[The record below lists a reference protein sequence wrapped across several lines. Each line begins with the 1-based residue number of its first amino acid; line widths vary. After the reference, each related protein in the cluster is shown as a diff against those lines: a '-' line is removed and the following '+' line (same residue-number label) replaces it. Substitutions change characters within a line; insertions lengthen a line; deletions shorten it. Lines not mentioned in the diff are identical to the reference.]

1 MVPHRLIVHRERMF
15 TDLIDWYA
23 NHAVTCFAVLVGSAI
38 TLEIGRAVA
47 KGRFDIEHRSGVTS
61 LTSAFAFLVAKGLV
75 GKLAATAL
83 ALFVFDRFRLLTL
96 DMSSPTV
103 WVGAFVARDVVY
115 YWVHRAEH
123 RVRLL
128 WASHLVHHSPRAI
141 GFTTAVRVPWM
152 EAIYK
157 PWFGLWLPL
166 IGFHPVAAVAMDALA
181 ATMAQLYHTGAVRR
195 IPLLEHVFVTPSAHR
210 VHHGSNPEYIDKNF
224 GAVFIVWDKLF
235 GTFEPEVAPVIYGI
249 GSKQIDTPRQ
259 ALVGGYPALT
269 AELRAMTRWSQRVRH
284 VMAAPA

>member
-1 MVPHRLIVHRERMF
+1 MF
-15 TDLIDWYA
+15 NNIIDWYA
-23 NHAVTCFAVLVGSAI
+23 THGVTCFAVLVASAI
-38 TLEIGRAVA
+38 ALEVLRTTA
-47 KGRFDIEHRSGVTS
+47 KGRFDIERRSGVTS
-61 LTSAFAFLVAKGLV
+61 LTSAAVFLVAKGLV

-96 DMSSPTV
+96 DMSSPWV
-103 WVGAFVARDVVY
+103 WVGAFVARDAVY

-128 WASHLVHHSPRAI
+128 WASHLVHHSPRSI

-166 IGFHPVAAVAMDALA
+166 IGFHPLAAVAMDALA
-181 ATMAQLYHTGAVRR
+181 ATVAQLYHTRALRR
-195 IPLLEHVFVTPSAHR
+195 VPVLEHLFVTPSAHR

-235 GTFEPEVAPVIYGI
+235 GTFEPEVAPVVYGI
-249 GSKQIDTPRQ
+249 GSKRIDTPTQ
-259 ALVGGYPALT
+259 ALVGGYPALAVEMRT
-269 AELRAMTRWSQRVRH
+269 LTRWSQRARYA
-284 VMAAPA
+284 MAAPV